1 MSHWW
6 GLKPGLFTLG
16 LISIVFF
23 MNAFTEYFLPRYR
36 QYKDLRDEHNRY
48 QLVSS
53 IRVLIV
59 IAVITIALFIGV
71 FV

>member
-1 MSHWW
+1 MSYWW
-6 GLKPGLFTLG
+6 GLKPGLFVLG

-53 IRVLIV
+53 IRALIALAVL
-59 IAVITIALFIGV
+59 TILLFIGV
-71 FV
+71 FI

>member
-1 MSHWW
+1 MSYWW
-6 GLKPGLFTLG
+6 GLKPGLFVLG

-48 QLVSS
+48 QLINS
-53 IRVLIV
+53 IKVLI
-59 IAVITIALFIGV
+59 ALTLITALLFMGV
-71 FV
+71 FI

>member
-1 MSHWW
+1 MSYWC
-6 GLKPGLFTLG
+6 GLKPGLFVLG

-53 IRVLIV
+53 IRALIALAVL
-59 IAVITIALFIGV
+59 TILLFIGV
-71 FV
+71 FI